1 MRTNCD
7 QSPAEVLRVKESES
21 GERTRDPRSTTG
33 SSSTRDRRA
42 PKRAWHNSMRSS
54 LTTLAVPKQF
64 ADIGVPV
71 VLRAA
76 DSAIAARGKNDKL
89 IPTGPAGRIL
99 RRPISSTFPA
109 FAASIPVANA
119 HYFSDDWRLDL
130 EVVLGLIEAHRPE
143 HILVG
148 HGGPLHSDAAKRRLK
163 RSSHGARPVDVR
175 SHPNEF
181 ELQPPVPVTAQR
193 SSANGSVPMSGTL
206 V

>member
-42 PKRAWHNSMRSS
+42 PKRA
-54 LTTLAVPKQF
+54 
-64 ADIGVPV
+64 
-71 VLRAA
+71 
-76 DSAIAARGKNDKL
+76 
-89 IPTGPAGRIL
+89 GPAGRIL

-130 EVVLGLIEAHRPE
+130 EVVLGLIEAHRPG